1 MGPVNAPFVTPH
13 VPQTARARGAIRAR
27 FSALH
32 GRSGLADLYEGGGLR
47 LRFPRNAQTCEA
59 VLVNTGGGIIG
70 GDRAE
75 LAFEVDAGADAMI
88 TTQAAEKIYRAQNV
102 AAEIALSLTAGAG
115 ARLEWLPQETILFE
129 GAKLKRTFALDMAE
143 NARVTLLEATTFGR
157 LAMGEDSINGMLA
170 DTWRLR
176 RGGKLIYA
184 DNLRL
189 DGALGATLDR
199 KTCGNGARGTALFLH
214 IAPEAESLVDLAR
227 ECLSNA
233 PCAWGASAWN
243 GLLAIR
249 LLSAQPENIRAAL
262 VPLLETLRGRAA
274 PRVWQ

>member
-1 MGPVNAPFVTPH
+1 
-13 VPQTARARGAIRAR
+13 
-27 FSALH
+27 
-32 GRSGLADLYEGGGLR
+32 LADLYEGGGLR

-75 LAFEVDAGADAMI
+75 LAFDVDAGADAMI
-88 TTQAAEKIYRAQNV
+88 TTQSAEKIYRAQNV
-102 AAEIALSLTAGAG
+102 PAEIALSLTAGTG

-129 GAKLKRTFALDMAE
+129 GAKLKRSFSLDMADD
-143 NARVTLLEATTFGR
+143 ARVTLLEATTFGR
-157 LAMGEDSINGMLA
+157 LAMGEDRINGMLA

-176 RGGKLIYA
+176 RGGKLVYA
-184 DNLRL
+184 DHLKL
-189 DGALGATLDR
+189 TDGIGATLDR
-199 KTCGNGARGTALFLH
+199 KTCGDGARATALFLH
-214 IAPEAESLVDLAR
+214 IAPEAESLIDLAR
-227 ECLSNA
+227 ERLAHA

-249 LLSAQPENIRAAL
+249 LLSPQPEHIRSAL